1 MVTIPQT
8 KKKRDAVMFPLCAPV
23 TRGLYSVAASIGLYS
38 AQTVFV
44 YKQLQRVVL
53 LATHLSSPNSPSLLS
68 LSFSHTH
75 THTLHLHTYTHC
87 IYTQTPHIQI
97 YNTFTYTYL
106 YIHTITYTP
115 YTLIYHNT
123 VYTYTLKYTPHIQN
137 THIYEHMCAHT
148 HGKPLFEIFG
158 RQ

>member
-8 KKKRDAVMFPLCAPV
+8 KKKKRDAVMFPLCAPV

-68 LSFSHTH
+68 LSLFLTHTH
-75 THTLHLHTYTHC
+75 THT
-87 IYTQTPHIQI
+87 
-97 YNTFTYTYL
+97 TFA
-106 YIHTITYTP
+106 YIHTLHIHT
-115 YTLIYHNT
+115 NT
-123 VYTYTLKYTPHIQN
+123 THTDTQ
-137 THIYEHMCAHT
+137 HIYIYIFIYTHSYIHSIHT
-148 HGKPLFEIFG
+148 YLPQHSLHIHT
-158 RQ
+158 